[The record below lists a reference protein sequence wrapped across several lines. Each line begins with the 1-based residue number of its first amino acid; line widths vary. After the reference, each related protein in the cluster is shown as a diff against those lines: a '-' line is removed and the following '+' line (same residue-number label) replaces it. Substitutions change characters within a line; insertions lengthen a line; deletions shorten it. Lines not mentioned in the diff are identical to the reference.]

1 MPTRKQRRR
10 AAKERRHE
18 YETVWVDD
26 EGNELEEPPE
36 EAVAETRQRRD
47 DGKAKAKPSAK
58 TQQRGGRSVRVPPE
72 PSWRRSLRRSIPW
85 AVVLIALLV
94 WLQSHAKSPNYAAIV
109 PVGALYVLLFPV
121 FTYYVD
127 RTLYRRYLAKQQKA
141 DAAKKR

>member
-10 AAKERRHE
+10 AEKGRRHE

-36 EAVAETRQRRD
+36 DVVVETRKSRD
-47 DGKAKAKPSAK
+47 DGKAKAKPKAQ
-58 TQQRGGRSVRVPPE
+58 QQRGGRTVRVPPE

-85 AVVLIALLV
+85 AIVLIALLV

-141 DAAKKR
+141 DAVRKR

>member
-10 AAKERRHE
+10 AQKERRHE
-18 YETVWVDD
+18 YETVWVDE

-36 EAVAETRQRRD
+36 EALAETRERRD
-47 DGKAKAKPSAK
+47 DGKAKPKVKAQ
-58 TQQRGGRSVRVPPE
+58 QQRGGRAGRVPPE
-72 PSWRRSLRRSIPW
+72 PSWRRSLKRSIPW
-85 AVVLIALLV
+85 AIVLIALLV

-127 RTLYRRYLAKQQKA
+127 RTVYRRYLAKQQKA
-141 DAAKKR
+141 DGAKKR

>member
-10 AAKERRHE
+10 AQKERRHE
-18 YETVWVDD
+18 YETVWVDE

-36 EAVAETRQRRD
+36 EAAVETRKRE
-47 DGKAKAKPSAK
+47 DGGKSKPKAKA
-58 TQQRGGRSVRVPPE
+58 QQRGGRSGRVPPE

-85 AVVLIALLV
+85 AVILIVLLF
-94 WLQSHAKSPNYAAIV
+94 WLQSRASHPNYAALV

-127 RTLYRRYLAKQQKA
+127 RSIYRRYLAKQQKA
-141 DAAKKR
+141 GAKKR

>member
-10 AAKERRHE
+10 AQKERRHE
-18 YETVWVDD
+18 YETVWVDE

-47 DGKAKAKPSAK
+47 DGKGKPKAQ
-58 TQQRGGRSVRVPPE
+58 QQRGGRPARVPPE
-72 PSWRRSLRRSIPW
+72 PSWRRSLRRSLPW
-85 AVVLIALLV
+85 AGVLLALLV
-94 WLQSHAKSPNYAAIV
+94 WLQSRASHPNYAAIV

-127 RTLYRRYLAKQQKA
+127 RTIYRRYLAKQQKSGGT
-141 DAAKKR
+141 KKR

>member
-10 AAKERRHE
+10 AQKERRHE

-36 EAVAETRQRRD
+36 DVVVETRKSRD
-47 DGKAKAKPSAK
+47 DGKAKAKPKAQ
-58 TQQRGGRSVRVPPE
+58 QQRGARTVRVPPE

-85 AVVLIALLV
+85 AIVLIALLV

-141 DAAKKR
+141 DAARKR